1 MGTIG
6 MKARII
12 GLGQQAAGDDAVG
25 LAVLDWLR
33 TRRAASDRLLEE
45 VELMVAAEASALV
58 PLLET
63 PAEVVVVDAMLDLP
77 PGEVREFAPEDL
89 ARGGPQPLSSHGV
102 GVGQAIAL
110 ARLLAPETVS
120 PSIRIV
126 AVTVMRPERYEHGL
140 SPVVAA
146 AVPRAAERILEL
158 LGD

>member
-1 MGTIG
+1 
-6 MKARII
+6 
-12 GLGQQAAGDDAVG
+12 
-25 LAVLDWLR
+25 
-33 TRRAASDRLLEE
+33 
-45 VELMVAAEASALV
+45 MVAAEASALV

-89 ARGGPQPLSSHGV
+89 AAGGPQPLSSHGV

-110 ARLLAPETVS
+110 ARLLSPATVS

-126 AVTVMRPERYEHGL
+126 AVTVMRPERYEQGL
-140 SPVVAA
+140 SPVVEA
-146 AVPRAAERILEL
+146 AVPRAVERILEL